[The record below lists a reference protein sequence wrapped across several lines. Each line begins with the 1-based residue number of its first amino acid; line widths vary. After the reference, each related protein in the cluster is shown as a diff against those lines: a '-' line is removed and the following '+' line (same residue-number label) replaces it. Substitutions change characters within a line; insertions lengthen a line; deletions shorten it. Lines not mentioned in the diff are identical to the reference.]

1 MRQATDRSALACAS
15 VRGPVLVS
23 VFLQAMTE
31 VKAEVRRRFAWVYE
45 KLGLFLGVSRK
56 NREYVLSEEEM
67 CLVRQARKTAENF
80 FGMPAEPDKP
90 DGTGIAAESD
100 EPDGTGT
107 GSAAGMGRYAGTAGE
122 TLAAL
127 SPRRRMA
134 LIEDFVYGLLDLYG
148 MSACDVVIT
157 DSEQI
162 FAGAEIASCVGKCS
176 FEEGLI
182 YLNSHFL
189 YQEDERIL
197 RKCAMSAVHEVRHMM
212 QWQAVHGKLELY
224 IPESQVETWRRNL
237 SGNYIR
243 SAMDFEAYYNQP
255 VEVDARNFA
264 ALVMEGF

>member
-1 MRQATDRSALACAS
+1 MRQAIDRSVLACAS

-23 VFLQAMTE
+23 VLLQTAAE

-45 KLGLFLGVSRK
+45 KLGLFLGISRK
-56 NREYVLSEEEM
+56 SREYALSEEEM
-67 CLVRQARKTAENF
+67 CLVRQARKTAESF
-80 FGMPAEPDKP
+80 FGRPAEYEKSA
-90 DGTGIAAESD
+90 GI
-100 EPDGTGT
+100 
-107 GSAAGMGRYAGTAGE
+107 AGE

-127 SPRRRMA
+127 SPQRRMA
-134 LIEDFVYGLLDLYG
+134 FVEDFVYGLLDLYG
-148 MSACDVVIT
+148 MSACDVIIT

-189 YQEDERIL
+189 FQEDERML
-197 RKCAMSAVHEVRHMM
+197 RKCAVSAVHEVRHMM

-224 IPESQVETWRRNL
+224 IPEDQIRIWRRNL

-255 VEVDARNFA
+255 VETDARNFA

>member
-1 MRQATDRSALACAS
+1 MRQAIDRSVLACAS

-23 VFLQAMTE
+23 VLLQTAAE

-45 KLGLFLGVSRK
+45 KLGLFLGISRK
-56 NREYVLSEEEM
+56 SREYALSEEEL

-80 FGMPAEPDKP
+80 FGVPVAETAKVA
-90 DGTGIAAESD
+90 GIAK
-100 EPDGTGT
+100 
-107 GSAAGMGRYAGTAGE
+107 SAGVAGE

-127 SPRRRMA
+127 SPQRRMA
-134 LIEDFVYGLLDLYG
+134 LVEDFVYGLLDLYG
-148 MSACDVVIT
+148 MFACDVIIT

-189 YQEDERIL
+189 FQEDERML
-197 RKCAMSAVHEVRHMM
+197 RKCAVSAVHEVRHMM

-224 IPESQVETWRRNL
+224 IPEDQIRIWRRNL

-255 VEVDARNFA
+255 VETDARNFA

>member
-1 MRQATDRSALACAS
+1 M
-15 VRGPVLVS
+15 VS
-23 VFLQAMTE
+23 VLLQTAAE

-45 KLGLFLGVSRK
+45 KLGLFLGISRK
-56 NREYVLSEEEM
+56 SREYALSEEEM
-67 CLVRQARKTAENF
+67 CLVRQARKTAESF
-80 FGMPAEPDKP
+80 FGMPAEYEKPAEAGKTAEFDKLGGNGKP
-90 DGTGIAAESD
+90 GEIGDAVGTGD
-100 EPDGTGT
+100 VVV
-107 GSAAGMGRYAGTAGE
+107 MGEAIKTEKKFSIAGE

-127 SPRRRMA
+127 SPQRRMA
-134 LIEDFVYGLLDLYG
+134 LVEDFVYGLLDLYG
-148 MSACDVVIT
+148 MSACDVIIT

-162 FAGAEIASCVGKCS
+162 FAGAEIASCMGKCS

-189 YQEDERIL
+189 FQEDERML
-197 RKCAMSAVHEVRHMM
+197 RKCAVSAVHEVRHMM

-224 IPESQVETWRRNL
+224 IPEDRIRIWRRNL

-255 VEVDARNFA
+255 VETDARNFA